1 MSNII
6 TIRDPGII
14 AAEINQIKRQVQEA
28 VIYGTIRIGE
38 KLCEAKS
45 MVAAGEWGRW
55 LEENV
60 EYSQST
66 AENLMK
72 LYKEYGGNQQS
83 LFDTWTNSQM
93 FGKLSYTQHLAL
105 LALPFA
111 ERQEFAEANNASE
124 LSTRQ
129 LQEAVRKEL
138 EEERR
143 RREQAETDLEQAE
156 AVKREAEQNV
166 LVMQQKLSAAK
177 SSEDAWQ
184 AEIDK
189 LKANKEKAEKGE
201 SAAKA
206 RVKELE
212 KKLEEAKEKEKA
224 ALEELENAKDAPAIP
239 EAMMEQLRKE
249 AEAVAAKN
257 AESETQKQTEEARA
271 ALVAAEE
278 RTKEIEEKLVAAQRK
293 LKAADPDIMEYHTL
307 SQKLM
312 SDYNVLDGLRKK
324 LTVHDKE
331 TGARLTQFQKQM
343 VSTWADALGI

>member
-55 LEENV
+55 LEGNV

-124 LSTRQ
+124 MSTRQ

-166 LVMQQKLSAAK
+166 VVMQQKLSAAK

-184 AEIDK
+184 AAIDK

-257 AESETQKQTEEARA
+257 AESEIQKQTEEARA

-278 RTKEIEEKLVAAQRK
+278 RTKEIEEELVAAQRK